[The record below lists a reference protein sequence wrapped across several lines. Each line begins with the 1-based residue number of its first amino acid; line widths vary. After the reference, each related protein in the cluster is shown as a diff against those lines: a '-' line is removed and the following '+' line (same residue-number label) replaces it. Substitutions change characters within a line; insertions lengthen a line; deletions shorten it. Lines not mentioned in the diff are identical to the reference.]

1 MATTA
6 LGTAAAAKLFLAMT
20 VLPTVLPAPTVS
32 DIPRVLELQSRPLP
46 KTTTRSY
53 GKVPGIATA
62 PSVATTI
69 CIAEDKY
76 AGSTRQ
82 TTSCEIL
89 VGEIRSWSLI
99 EADWDGESAA
109 SPLSQSLKEA
119 VSFVRLLGDIPL
131 PEPMLLSSG
140 HAALYWN
147 ERDLYA
153 DLEFL
158 GDGRIAYFIKR
169 HGDKHK
175 GVLAFDSKEMPV
187 VFPAL
192 IRA

>member
-1 MATTA
+1 MLATT
-6 LGTAAAAKLFLAMT
+6 LGTAAAAAKLFLVMS
-20 VLPTVLPAPTVS
+20 VVPAPTVS
-32 DIPRVLELQSRPLP
+32 DIPRVLEHQSRPVQ
-46 KTTTRSY
+46 KTTTRSCEI
-53 GKVPGIATA
+53 PPWIER
-62 PSVATTI
+62 PHATTVYVV
-69 CIAEDKY
+69 EDKY

-82 TTSCEIL
+82 TTSWEEL
-89 VGEIRSWSLI
+89 VGEIRSWSLL
-99 EADWDGESAA
+99 AANWDGEGAVT
-109 SPLSQSLKEA
+109 PLRQSLREA
-119 VSFVRLLGDIPL
+119 VSFVRLLDAISP

-147 ERDLYA
+147 EDNLYA

-158 GDGRIAYFIKR
+158 GDGRIAYFVKR

-175 GVLAFDSKEMPV
+175 GVLAFDSTEMPV